1 MFKRLRLRLAL
12 LCTIGTGIILLG
24 MAGASLLYAQKQ
36 LQERGEAA
44 FTGSVNA
51 ILYHIQGQDVLNHT
65 WFSQTEA
72 SGDLLLYI
80 EAQGQ
85 PLLYG
90 QREDGKHRKE
100 LMRQAQEAALEEHG
114 FTLRLPPES
123 RLQADQVRFTFK
135 DEQGQQY
142 YAAAANVTQKEGWT
156 GVLVVKSMRAEQEEL
171 AMQRWAFIGLAILSA
186 VLLSLFAW
194 IFTGRAIRPVEESRR
209 RQAAFVSAA
218 SHELRS
224 PLAVIQASLSAM
236 QTAPPDRAKRF
247 AESASSEC
255 ARMARLV
262 GDLLLLARADNGSW
276 SVRCEETEPETLLL
290 DACESFE
297 PVAAAHGLRLRAE
310 LPESPLPKCDCDPER
325 IIQVLSIL
333 LDNAISYTPAGGTI
347 RLSVQ
352 AVRGGVHLMVED
364 SGPGIPDAEKE
375 RVFERFHR
383 LEESRSRREHFGL
396 GLCIAKEIVTA
407 HRGRIWAEDVPGG
420 GARISVFVPLHG

>member
-1 MFKRLRLRLAL
+1 MFKRLRVRLAL
-12 LCTIGTGIILLG
+12 LCIIGTGVILLG

-36 LQERGEAA
+36 LNERGEAA

-51 ILYHIQGQDVLNHT
+51 ILYHIQGQSILDHT
-65 WFSQTEA
+65 WLSQTEA
-72 SGDLLLYI
+72 SADLLLYI

-100 LMRQAQEAALEEHG
+100 LMRRTRETALGEHG

-123 RLQADQVRFTFK
+123 RLQTDQVRFTFK

-142 YAAAANVTQKEGWT
+142 YAAAANVSQKEGWV

-171 AMQRWAFIGLAILSA
+171 AMQRWAFIGLAVLSA

-209 RQAAFVSAA
+209 RQTAFVSAA

-236 QTAPPDRAKRF
+236 QAAPPDRAKRF

-255 ARMARLV
+255 TRMARLV
-262 GDLLLLARADNGSW
+262 GDLLVLAGADSGSW
-276 SVRCEETEPETLLL
+276 SMQYEETELETLLL
-290 DACESFE
+290 DVYESFE
-297 PVAAAHGLRLRAE
+297 PVAAEHGLHFHVS
-310 LPESPLPKCDCDPER
+310 LPEAPLPRCLCDPGR
-325 IIQVLSIL
+325 ITQVLSIL
-333 LDNAISYTPAGGTI
+333 LDNGFSYTPRGGTVC
-347 RLSVQ
+347 LSAQ
-352 AVRGGVHLMVED
+352 ACRGGIQLEVED
-364 SGPGIPDAEKE
+364 SGPGIPDAEKT
-375 RVFERFHR
+375 RIFERFHR
-383 LEESRSRREHFGL
+383 LDASRSGREHFGL
-396 GLCIAKEIVTA
+396 GLCIAMEIVLR
-407 HRGRIWAEDVPGG
+407 HRGKIWADDASIG
-420 GARISVFVPLHG
+420 GARLVVFLPLE